1 MKAWDD
7 FLIFLDGKFGKST
20 IDKWVRPLK
29 ITKFDACNL
38 YLEAK
43 DSFLTA
49 WYNEHIAPLAK
60 RNLLDNNGQPIKVSV
75 TSVDVLP
82 QAEEEKQKPIFSF
95 DLKFESDPLISH
107 ARLDHYIVTATNKS
121 SFHIFC
127 KLLGLD
133 PETGKLGVFFPDK
146 FNPLYI
152 YGPSGVGKTHLL
164 MSAAAFLRNQGLE
177 VFYVHAETFTDHVV
191 HAIRNGQMQLFRQ
204 TYRKLDVLIIDDVEV
219 FGRKNATQEE
229 LFHTFNTLHTAGK
242 QIILSASVNPRLL
255 EYIEER
261 LVSRF
266 EWGLTLP
273 FEKEVST
280 EMFLELIEKRSSFY
294 HIKFK
299 KSIIDYLVKNFSTP
313 ASICKAIEHI
323 ASNSESSQLIEL
335 HHVEPI
341 LLRLIDQNQKNNLS
355 ADKILTSVAE
365 VFGIKKEDILSKSQ
379 SRETSL
385 PRQIAMFVLRKE
397 LKLPYMKIGD
407 IFHRDHSTVMTSI
420 KQVTKGVQAG
430 DDDITYYLNQL
441 TTLFSKLSS

>member
-7 FLIFLDGKFGKST
+7 FLSFLDGKFGKST

-43 DSFLTA
+43 DSFLAA
-49 WYNEHIAPLAK
+49 WYFEHIAPLAK
-60 RNLLDNNGQPIKVSV
+60 KHLLDNNGQIIKVSL
-75 TSVDVLP
+75 TTFDALP
-82 QAEEEKQKPIFSF
+82 PIEEEKPKPIFSF
-95 DLKFESDPLISH
+95 DLRFESDPLISH
-107 ARLDHYIVTATNKS
+107 AKLEHYIVTPANRA
-121 SFHIFC
+121 SFHIFS
-127 KLLGLD
+127 KLLGID
-133 PETGKLGVFFPDK
+133 PETGKTGVFFPEK

-152 YGPSGVGKTHLL
+152 YGPSGIGKTHLL
-164 MSAAAFLRNQGLE
+164 MAAAAFLRNQGLE
-177 VFYVHAETFTDHVV
+177 VFYVNAETFTDHVV

-242 QIILSASVNPRLL
+242 QIILSSSVNPRLL

-261 LVSRF
+261 LISRF

-273 FEKEVST
+273 FEKEINSD
-280 EMFLELIEKRSSFY
+280 MILELIQKRSSFY
-294 HIKFK
+294 HIKLK
-299 KSIIDYLVKNFSTP
+299 KSIVDYLIKNFSTP
-313 ASICKAIEHI
+313 ASVSRALEYI
-323 ASNSESSQLIEL
+323 ANNSETSGLIEL

-341 LLRLIDQNQKNNLS
+341 LLRLIDQDQKNS
-355 ADKILTSVAE
+355 ISSDKILLSVAE

-385 PRQIAMFVLRKE
+385 PRQLAMYLLRKE

-420 KQVTKGVQAG
+420 KQVTKGIAAG
-430 DDDITYYLNQL
+430 DADITYYLNQL
-441 TTLFSKLSS
+441 TSLFSKFSS

>member
-1 MKAWDD
+1 MKTWDD

-49 WYNEHIAPLAK
+49 WYAEHIAPLAK
-60 RNLLDNNGQPIKVSV
+60 RNLLDNNGEPIKVTLSSND
-75 TSVDVLP
+75 TLP
-82 QAEEEKQKPIFSF
+82 HTEEEIQKPIFSL
-95 DLKFESDPLISH
+95 DLKFESDPLIAH
-107 ARLDHYIVTATNKS
+107 ARLDQYVMTEKS
-121 SFHIFC
+121 KASFVIFC

-133 PETGKLGVFFPDK
+133 PETGKTGVFFPEK
-146 FNPLYI
+146 FNPLYV
-152 YGPSGVGKTHLL
+152 YGPSGIGKTHLL

-191 HAIRNGQMQLFRQ
+191 HAIRNGQMQLFRK

-219 FGRKNATQEE
+219 FGRKTATQEE

-255 EYIEER
+255 EYIEDR

-273 FEKEVST
+273 FEKEAST
-280 EMFLELIEKRSSFY
+280 DMLLELIDRRSAFY
-294 HIKFK
+294 HIRLKR
-299 KSIIDYLVKNFSTP
+299 SIIDYLVKHFTTP
-313 ASICKAIEHI
+313 ASICKALEYI
-323 ASNSESSQLIEL
+323 ASNSNPSQLVEL
-335 HHVEPI
+335 HHIEPI
-341 LLRLIDQNQKNNLS
+341 LLRLIDLNQKNNLS
-355 ADKILTSVAE
+355 ADKILISVAE

-385 PRQIAMFVLRKE
+385 PRQIAMFLLRKE

-420 KQVTKGVQAG
+420 KQVTKSVQEG
-430 DDDITYYLNQL
+430 DADITYYLNQL
-441 TTLFSKLSS
+441 TSLFSKFSS